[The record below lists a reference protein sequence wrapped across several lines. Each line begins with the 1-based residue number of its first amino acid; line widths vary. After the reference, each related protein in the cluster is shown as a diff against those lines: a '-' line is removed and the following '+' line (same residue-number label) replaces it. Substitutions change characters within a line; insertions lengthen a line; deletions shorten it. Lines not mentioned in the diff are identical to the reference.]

1 MATKNRG
8 RIRTPYKCS
17 LSPEFLQLF
26 PYSLFRFSSL
36 DLTPYNCPPI
46 VCPPSPLLTWFPTT
60 FPLFFVP
67 LLLSLLDSLH
77 KYPLFFVPF
86 LFSWPD
92 SLQMSPYS
100 LSPFSSLDLI
110 PYTNIPLFFVPLLP
124 SPKDYSHLF
133 NVPRN
138 EAARTCSGWGM
149 FRLPSF

>member
-36 DLTPYNCPPI
+36 DLTPYNYPPILCPLSPLFSWFPTQISPYSLSPFSSLDLTPYNCPPI

-67 LLLSLLDSLH
+67 LLLS
-77 KYPLFFVPF
+77 
-86 LFSWPD
+86 WPD
-92 SLQMSPYS
+92 SLYK
-100 LSPFSSLDLI
+100 
-110 PYTNIPLFFVPLLP
+110 YPLFFVPLLP